1 MSASILTPELNPYSV
16 NNNLINQS
24 NSHWAAPSMSN
35 NGHNPS
41 SLNNQVMPQV
51 MNNQQAAAGII
62 PCYHS
67 GGRKNKISR
76 KYKMGSKSYKKSCKK
91 IGSKCSKICSKI
103 CKCGKI
109 CKCSKICKCP
119 VCKRNRSTRKRK
131 ATMKKR
137 GAMKKRGGGMAPF
150 IPGQM
155 PQYPAGYSQY
165 QNNLPQDTSYSL
177 GGKLA
182 PSMSAL
188 ANPLPISKVSNNAID
203 NLNHYATNSYG
214 KGDTGMGFPSRGWF

>member
-24 NSHWAAPSMSN
+24 NSHWSAPSMSN

-76 KYKMGSKSYKKSCKK
+76 KYNMASKSYKKSHKK
-91 IGSKCSKICSKI
+91 SHKKSGTKRRKLCQCSA
-103 CKCGKI
+103 CKC
-109 CKCSKICKCP
+109 
-119 VCKRNRSTRKRK
+119 NRKPRKHSTRKR
-131 ATMKKR
+131 TT
-137 GAMKKRGGGMAPF
+137 KRGGGMAPF
-150 IPGQM
+150 VPGQM
-155 PQYPAGYSQY
+155 PQYPAGYNQY

-182 PSMSAL
+182 PAMSAL

>member
-1 MSASILTPELNPYSV
+1 MYIMSASILTPELNPYSV

-91 IGSKCSKICSKI
+91 IGSKCSKICSKCNLI
-103 CKCGKI
+103 GLLNTISVNDCL
-109 CKCSKICKCP
+109 
-119 VCKRNRSTRKRK
+119 KRSIGLRSVKPQNKRVHNEK
-131 ATMKKR
+131 
-137 GAMKKRGGGMAPF
+137 
-150 IPGQM
+150 
-155 PQYPAGYSQY
+155 
-165 QNNLPQDTSYSL
+165 
-177 GGKLA
+177 
-182 PSMSAL
+182 
-188 ANPLPISKVSNNAID
+188 
-203 NLNHYATNSYG
+203 
-214 KGDTGMGFPSRGWF
+214 